1 MGFFKLLLCMTFIM
15 SLEAKFVDKLDHVV
29 PDGEHEGKCW
39 MYQHMPKAG
48 GTTVIRMLQKNWGD
62 RISLYGSGQ
71 WAKGD
76 NNLQE
81 YSEKFKD
88 DFENGK
94 KNIIVGAHIEALNI
108 GEMCQKFT
116 IFRNPVSRMIS
127 AYYYCKVRGTDSL
140 CATEVMN
147 ARDVDLLTFA
157 KHWGNFAMR
166 QFLIK
171 NVSYDDVLRYSN
183 SNGIQYNAKS
193 WYKFKKY
200 MESTQISGSEI
211 YEMAMYDMIQPVQ
224 DMIREKYVVG
234 IVEDFNTTMS
244 LFDKELQMPVLNWS
258 KEYENQGLVNSNT
271 KFDDEKNIALMDSY
285 TSSEIKKYMQ
295 VDIILYEQA
304 VSVFNA
310 QVKANGIKP

>member
-1 MGFFKLLLCMTFIM
+1 MTFMM
-15 SLEAKFVDKLDHVV
+15 SLEAKFEDKLFHVV
-29 PDGEHEGKCW
+29 PDGEHVRGKCW
-39 MYQHMPKAG
+39 MYQHMPKSG
-48 GTTVIRMLQKNWGD
+48 GTTVIRMLQKTWGD
-62 RISLYGSGQ
+62 RISLYGSGH

-76 NNLQE
+76 KHLQE
-81 YSEKFKD
+81 YSEQFKN

-94 KNIIVGAHIEALNI
+94 KNVLVGAYIEALSI

-116 IFRNPVSRMIS
+116 VFRNPVSRMVS

-140 CATEVMN
+140 CATEVMS

-166 QFLIK
+166 QFIIK
-171 NVSYDDVLRYSN
+171 NVSYDDVLQYSN

-193 WYKFKKY
+193 WYKLKKY
-200 MESTQISGSEI
+200 MESTQMSGSGI
-211 YEMAMYDMIQPVQ
+211 HEMVMYDMIQPVQ
-224 DMIREKYVVG
+224 DLISEKYVIG
-234 IVEDFNTTMS
+234 ILEDFNTTMS

-271 KFDDEKNIALMDSY
+271 KFDYEKKIALMDSY

-295 VDIILYEQA
+295 VDIILYEHA

-310 QVKANGIKP
+310 QVKANGIIKP